1 MKKQI
6 EKDKKRINYVKQI
19 EKQNFILK
27 SIFKNS
33 NFFLL
38 IRWQA
43 FLKLKLLTS
52 KNSKVSIS
60 LKCLYTKN
68 KKKFNKITFFSRH
81 IFLKLIRSGELSGIK
96 KSSW

>member
-1 MKKQI
+1 VKKLI

-33 NFFLL
+33 NFFIL

-43 FLKLKLLTS
+43 FLKLKVLTS
-52 KNSKVSIS
+52 RNSKISIS
-60 LKCLYTKN
+60 VKCLYTNN
-68 KKKFNKITFFSRH
+68 KKKFNKNTFFSRH
-81 IFLKLIRSGELSGIK
+81 VFLKLIRSGELSGIK

>member
-1 MKKQI
+1 MKKLI
-6 EKDKKRINYVKQI
+6 EKDKKRIDSVKQI

-27 SIFKNS
+27 SIFKNT

-60 LKCLYTKN
+60 LKCLYTTN
-68 KKKFNKITFFSRH
+68 KKKFNKNTFFSRH
-81 IFLKLIRSGELSGIK
+81 VFLKLIRSGELSGIR